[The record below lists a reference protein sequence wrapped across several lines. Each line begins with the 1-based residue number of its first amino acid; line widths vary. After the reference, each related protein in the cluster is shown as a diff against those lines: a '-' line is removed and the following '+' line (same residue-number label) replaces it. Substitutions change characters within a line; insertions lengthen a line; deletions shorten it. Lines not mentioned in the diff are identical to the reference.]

1 MDYIGPDR
9 RREPRGRG
17 AECVDVPNPLNIR
30 ATPNLSEEAGDRQI
44 GAAIRRGKEA
54 LDAQKTRRDAVQL
67 CLQWRMLEQRVPG
80 ARDFREILPRIN
92 RLAFGMMQRLGDA
105 EAREYCNAVGR
116 SVDGL
121 IALVDKAGRDASAI
135 DCRPMLHGLG
145 QSAMAL
151 GRMFAPDE
159 LEPGR
164 LVELDIIM
172 ASRHA
177 PPEAA

>member
-1 MDYIGPDR
+1 
-9 RREPRGRG
+9 
-17 AECVDVPNPLNIR
+17 
-30 ATPNLSEEAGDRQI
+30 
-44 GAAIRRGKEA
+44 
-54 LDAQKTRRDAVQL
+54 
-67 CLQWRMLEQRVPG
+67 VPG

-121 IALVDKAGRDASAI
+121 IALVDKSGRDASAI

>member
-1 MDYIGPDR
+1 
-9 RREPRGRG
+9 
-17 AECVDVPNPLNIR
+17 
-30 ATPNLSEEAGDRQI
+30 
-44 GAAIRRGKEA
+44 
-54 LDAQKTRRDAVQL
+54 
-67 CLQWRMLEQRVPG
+67 MLEQRVPG

-92 RLAFGMMQRLGDA
+92 RLAFGMKQRLGDA

-121 IALVDKAGRDASAI
+121 IALVDKAVRDGSTI
-135 DCRPMLHGLG
+135 DCRPVLHGLG

-159 LEPGR
+159 VEPGR
-164 LVELDIIM
+164 LVELDMIM